1 MFGHD
6 AHQAY
11 LEAPYDAQ
19 AQAEANHEVS
29 EAEAEKDVRDD
40 VLTAM
45 IQSLA
50 VLDKSASDALLKA
63 MRPACCFPNR
73 AELKRVERL
82 KQATFDDLKQR
93 LPDTMLEYFNDG
105 IDSEVSERCEEF

>member
-1 MFGHD
+1 MD

-19 AQAEANHEVS
+19 AQIEADYEVLKS
-29 EAEAEKDVRDD
+29 ETRVDVRDD
-40 VLTAM
+40 MLTAM

-50 VLDKSASDALLKA
+50 VLEKSASDALLKA
-63 MRPACCFPNR
+63 MRPACYFPSH
-73 AELKRVERL
+73 AEKQRVERL

-93 LPDTMLEYFNDG
+93 LPDTLLEYFNDG
-105 IDSEVSERCEEF
+105 IDEEISGRFK

>member
-6 AHQAY
+6 THQTY

-19 AQAEANHEVS
+19 AQAEADYEVS
-29 EAEAEKDVRDD
+29 EAEARIDVRDD

-63 MRPACCFPNR
+63 MRPACYFPSHS
-73 AELKRVERL
+73 EKQRVERL
-82 KQATFDDLKQR
+82 KQATFDDLLQR
-93 LPDTMLEYFNDG
+93 LPDAMLEYFNDG
-105 IDSEVSERCEEF
+105 IEAEISERCEDF

>member
-19 AQAEANHEVS
+19 AQAKASYEVS
-29 EAEAEKDVRDD
+29 QAEAEKDVRDD
-40 VLTAM
+40 VLTA
-45 IQSLA
+45 IVQALA
-50 VLDKSASDALLKA
+50 VLDKPASDALLKA
-63 MRPACCFPNR
+63 MRPACYFPNR
-73 AELKRVERL
+73 AEKQRVERL

-93 LPDTMLEYFNDG
+93 LPDTLLEYFNDG
-105 IDSEVSERCEEF
+105 IDAEVSERCEEF